1 MEEKTSL
8 FLKRCEGRE
17 EWRLL
22 DDAENPS
29 FSYVFSSME
38 AALRYA
44 QTNNLGVKIPHMKR
58 AGSSE
63 MR

>member
-44 QTNNLGVKIPHMKR
+44 QTNNIGVKIPKMKR
-58 AGSSE
+58 PEPGA
-63 MR
+63 